1 MKSSGLIR
9 LLSGALLIAIIVCQA
24 PEASSRQQTFPVK
37 TFNKI
42 NTATHITTVSD
53 NLTATVSYRINPGRS
68 QFTANVGT
76 GGLLW
81 FMGHTHHFAVR
92 DFTGEATLTDSSLA
106 PASLQMTI
114 KTASLEESGKDFT
127 EQQKQIINKE
137 AHNEVLEADKYP
149 EITFK
154 STNVTGKM
162 KSTGQYQVK
171 IAGALTIHGVTRSI
185 EIPAQV
191 IVKDNTLQATG
202 EFSVNR
208 SDYKVKTKSIKGGT
222 IRVRNKITFK
232 FDIIADKV

>member
-1 MKSSGLIR
+1 MKSSWFIR
-9 LLSGALLIAIIVCQA
+9 FLSSVL
-24 PEASSRQQTFPVK
+24 F
-37 TFNKI
+37 
-42 NTATHITTVSD
+42 ITTVICSTS
-53 NLTATVSYRINPGRS
+53 TATGWKKIPSAATSNKTNAAPGIKSTSNEMAVATSYRINAGRS

-106 PASLQMTI
+106 PASLQITI
-114 KTASLEESGKDFT
+114 KAASLEESGKNFT

-137 AHNEVLEADKYP
+137 AHSEVLETDKYP

-162 KSTGQYQVK
+162 KSEGQYDVK
-171 IAGALTIHGVTRSI
+171 IAGDLTIHGVTRSI

-191 IVKDNTLQATG
+191 MVKDNTLHAVG

-232 FDIIADKV
+232 FDILADKI

>member
-1 MKSSGLIR
+1 MKSNWFIR
-9 LLSGALLIAIIVCQA
+9 LLASALFITIIVYN
-24 PEASSRQQTFPVK
+24 ASTATTIK
-37 TFNKI
+37 ET
-42 NTATHITTVSD
+42 NTASNIKAISNGMIPVT
-53 NLTATVSYRINPGRS
+53 SYRLNASHS

-81 FMGHTHHFAVR
+81 FLGHTHHFAVR
-92 DFTGEATLTDSSLA
+92 DFTGEATLTDSSVA
-106 PASLQMTI
+106 PASLQITI

-127 EQQKQIINKE
+127 EAQKQIINKE

-162 KSTGQYQVK
+162 KSEGQYDVK
-171 IAGALTIHGVTRSI
+171 IAGDITIHGVTRSI
-185 EIPAQV
+185 QIPAQV
-191 IVKDNTLQATG
+191 VVKDNTLQAIG

-232 FDIIADKV
+232 FDIMADKA